1 MCSMK
6 TLSNIVVILFGISFV
21 VMAIIM
27 LQSCDTLTDIRLFVC
42 WVSIFFFGSGTLFM
56 LFHMLRPRKQAP
68 IDRNQ
73 HYLTIAYGFYRREI
87 EWKHI
92 TGFSTYSYQGT
103 DWVLV
108 HVDNVDE
115 LVASTRNWFR
125 CMSLR
130 LTLNQFGAP
139 YAIAAERLTQTPQQL
154 CEELNQELE
163 RRKATS
169 TRI

>member
-1 MCSMK
+1 MK
-6 TLSNIVVILFGISFV
+6 ALSNIVAILIGISFV
-21 VMAIIM
+21 VEAIIM
-27 LQSCDTLTDIRLFVC
+27 LQSSDTLTDTLVFVC
-42 WVSIFFFGSGTLFM
+42 WASIIIFGGGTLFM
-56 LFHMLRPRKQAP
+56 LYQMMRPRKQAP
-68 IDRNQ
+68 IDWNL
-73 HYLTIAYGFYRREI
+73 HYLTIAYGFYHREI
-87 EWKHI
+87 EWSHI

-125 CMSLR
+125 RMSLR

-163 RRKATS
+163 RRKTAS
-169 TRI
+169 IRI

>member
-1 MCSMK
+1 MK
-6 TLSNIVVILFGISFV
+6 TLSNIVVILIGISFV
-21 VMAIIM
+21 VEAIIM
-27 LQSCDTLTDIRLFVC
+27 LQSCDSLTNFMLFVC
-42 WVSIFFFGSGTLFM
+42 WTSVFLFGGGTLFM
-56 LFHMLRPRKQAP
+56 LYQMLKPRKQAP
-68 IDRNQ
+68 IDRNH
-73 HYLTIAYGFYRREI
+73 HYLTIAYGFYHREI

-92 TGFSTYSYQGT
+92 TGFSTYSYQST

-125 CMSLR
+125 RMSLR

-163 RRKATS
+163 RRKTAS